1 MAFHTLCP
9 ETRVDAW
16 GKAVCISLIFTPL
29 RKRPQGKQ
37 DLVSCFLLTAIPHF
51 ETSPKIPEQ
60 NNIWC
65 AQRLGDGKVKE
76 FTL

>member
-1 MAFHTLCP
+1 MAFHTWSP
-9 ETRVDAW
+9 ETSVDAW
-16 GKAVCISLIFTPL
+16 GKAVRISLIFTPF

-37 DLVSCFLLTAIPHF
+37 DLESCLLWAAIPHF
-51 ETSPKIPEQ
+51 ETSSKVPEQ